1 MKTIGFHPLISAHRN
16 TFTLMTNQS
25 KNIQIIDYQPVHLER
40 WKAINEAW
48 ITKSYFME
56 DIDHL
61 HCSQPEQSILAG
73 GGAIL
78 LAQMNGE
85 IAGTAGLIKDDEYTF
100 ELVKMAVDERF
111 RGHGIGKILC
121 EAAIE
126 RSKQAGVKLL
136 YLFSN
141 TKGSET
147 AIRIYRNLGFV
158 EVPLDRNDFVRAD
171 IRMEMR
177 FNH

>member
-1 MKTIGFHPLISAHRN
+1 MLCFHPSYLLTVAPFS
-16 TFTLMTNQS
+16 LMTNLLN
-25 KNIQIIDYQPVHLER
+25 NIQIIDYQPIHLER
-40 WKAINEAW
+40 WKEINEEW
-48 ITKSYFME
+48 IKKSYFME
-56 DIDHL
+56 EIDHL

-85 IAGTAGLIKDDEYTF
+85 IAGTAGLIKDDEHTF

-126 RSKQAGVKLL
+126 RSRQAGVKLL

-147 AIRIYRNLGFV
+147 AIQIYRKLGFV

-177 FNH
+177 FSD